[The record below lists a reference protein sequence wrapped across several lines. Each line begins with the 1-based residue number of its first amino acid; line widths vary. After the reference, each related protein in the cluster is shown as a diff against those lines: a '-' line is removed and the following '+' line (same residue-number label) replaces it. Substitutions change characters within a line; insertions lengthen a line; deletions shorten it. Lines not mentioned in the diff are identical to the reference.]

1 MKKDSYFYKTFFRL
15 FFVVALQSLIV
26 FSVNL
31 ADSIML
37 GKYSETAMS
46 GVSLANQIQFLL
58 QCLINGTA
66 NGLVVLASQY
76 WGKKDT
82 QSIKKVF
89 SASFAVAAGMSLIL
103 AAVVIF
109 APQSVLGILSDET
122 EIVAEGVK
130 YIRIMGYTY
139 LIFAVSNMF
148 IALLRSVET
157 VRIGFY
163 TSVLALVIN
172 VVLNYALIF
181 GKLGFKEYGVKG
193 AAYATFAS
201 RVAELIAVLVYVF
214 VIDKKLRLKIKDVFR
229 IEKTYFIDYLKAG
242 LPLVGSGGSW
252 GVAMTVQTAII
263 GRLGAAAIG
272 ANAVSAPIF
281 QVAAVLYTSSSSASS
296 VLIGKTVGENNITD
310 VKRYAKKLQIIYLII
325 GVLSC
330 GILLLAENSI
340 IGFYDLSEETRA
352 LSRTFIKILAVT
364 IIGSSYEA
372 PCLCGIVSGGGETN
386 FVFFNDIIFMWCL
399 VLPMSALSAFVFHWS
414 VPVTFFI
421 LKADQIAKCFVAVI
435 KVNRYRWIRKL
446 TRE

>member
-1 MKKDSYFYKTFFRL
+1 MKKDKYFYKTFLHL
-15 FFVVALQSLIV
+15 FLVVALQSLIV
-26 FSVNL
+26 FGVNL

-37 GKYSETAMS
+37 GKYSEAAMS

-66 NGLVVLASQY
+66 NGLVVLGSQY

-82 QSIKKVF
+82 ASIKKVF
-89 SASFAVAAGMSLIL
+89 SASFVVAAGMSLIL
-103 AAVVIF
+103 AVVVAA
-109 APQSVLGILSDET
+109 APEKVLGILSDET

-130 YIRIMGYTY
+130 YIRIMSGTY
-139 LIFAVSNMF
+139 LIFAVTNMLT
-148 IALLRSVET
+148 ALLRSVET

-172 VVLNYALIF
+172 VFLNYALIF
-181 GKLGFKEYGVKG
+181 GRLGFKEYGVRG

-201 RVAELIAVLVYVF
+201 RAAELIAVLAYVIF
-214 VIDKKLRLKIKDVFR
+214 IDEKLKLRLKDVFR

-252 GVAMTVQTAII
+252 GIAMTVQTAII

-272 ANAVSAPIF
+272 ANAVSAPVF

-296 VLIGKTVGENNITD
+296 VLIGKTVGEND
-310 VKRYAKKLQIIYLII
+310 MAGVKRYAKKLQIIYLII
-325 GVLSC
+325 GALSC
-330 GILLLAENSI
+330 GVLLLAKNSI
-340 IGFYDLSEETRA
+340 IGLYDISEETRL
-352 LSRTFIKILAVT
+352 LSETFIKILAVT

-399 VLPMSALSAFVFHWS
+399 VLPLSALSAFVFKWS

-421 LKADQIAKCFVAVI
+421 LKADQIAKCFVAVV
-435 KVNRYRWIRKL
+435 KVNRFRWIKKL
-446 TRE
+446 TR